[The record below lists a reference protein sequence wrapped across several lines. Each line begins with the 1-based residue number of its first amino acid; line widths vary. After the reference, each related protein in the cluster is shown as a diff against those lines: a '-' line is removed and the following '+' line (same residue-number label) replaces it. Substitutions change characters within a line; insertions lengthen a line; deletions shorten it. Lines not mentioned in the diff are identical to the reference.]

1 MGQSLVVT
9 SGKGG
14 SGKSTVA
21 LNLGA
26 AMAAAGRSVVL
37 VDMDMG
43 MRSLDI
49 LCGLE
54 NRIVYDLADVADGIC
69 RVKQA
74 IVKHPK
80 VSGLSLISA
89 AQTRGSDAISPARSR
104 EVMDE
109 LKDRFDMVIIDCP
122 AGVGRGFRNAAS
134 GADKALVVALVD
146 PVSLRDA
153 ERVAGLL
160 ERADILSPA
169 LALNRVRHQKTYK
182 AGALTPLEF
191 SDRLTLPL
199 IGLIPEDPSVACAPP
214 EKPVSMGNSPAGRA
228 LRDLS
233 HRLLG
238 EDLPLAP
245 VRREPLIKRIA
256 RAIAQ

>member
-1 MGQSLVVT
+1 MGQSLVIT

-14 SGKSTVA
+14 SGKSTIA

-26 AMAAAGRSVVL
+26 ALAASGRSVVL

-54 NRIVYDLADVADGIC
+54 NRIVYDLADVADGVC

-74 IVKHPK
+74 IVKHPT
-80 VSGLSLISA
+80 VMNLSLISA
-89 AQTRGSDAISPARSR
+89 AQTRGSDALSPLRSR

-109 LKDRFDMVIIDCP
+109 LKERFDLVLIDCP
-122 AGVGRGFRNAAS
+122 AGVGRGFRSAAS
-134 GADKALVVALVD
+134 GADRALIVSLTD

-160 ERADILSPA
+160 QRHDILRPL
-169 LALNRVRHQKTYK
+169 LAFNRVRP
-182 AGALTPLEF
+182 ARRREGAKNPLEYA
-191 SDRLTLPL
+191 DRLNLPL
-199 IGLIPEDPSVACAPP
+199 VGLIPEDELLGFAPP
-214 EKPVSMGNSPAGRA
+214 ERPAALGRSPGGRA
-228 LRDLS
+228 IHELS
-233 HRLLG
+233 RRLMG

-245 VRREPLIKRIA
+245 PRRDRLIKRIA
-256 RAIAQ
+256 RAIFL

>member
-1 MGQSLVVT
+1 MGQSLVIT

-14 SGKSTVA
+14 SGKSTIA

-26 AMAAAGRSVVL
+26 ALAASGRSVVL

-74 IVKHPK
+74 IVRHPS
-80 VSGLSLISA
+80 VQGLSLISA
-89 AQTRGSDAISPARSR
+89 AQTRGSDALTPLRSR

-109 LKDRFDMVIIDCP
+109 LKERFDLVLIDCP

-134 GADKALVVALVD
+134 GADRALIVSLTD

-160 ERADILSPA
+160 ERYDILRPE
-169 LALNRVRHQKTYK
+169 LAFNRVRPARGRGAASALEY
-182 AGALTPLEF
+182 AG
-191 SDRLTLPL
+191 RLNLPL
-199 IGLIPEDPSVACAPP
+199 VGLIPEDPILAGAPP
-214 EKPVSMGNSPAGRA
+214 EKPAALGRSAGGRA
-228 LRDLS
+228 IMELS
-233 HRLLG
+233 RRLMG
-238 EDLPLAP
+238 EDLPLTP
-245 VRREPLIKRIA
+245 PRREGLIKRIA
-256 RAIAQ
+256 RAITE

>member
-1 MGQSLVVT
+1 MGHSLVIT

-21 LNLGA
+21 VNLGA
-26 AMAAAGRSVVL
+26 ALAAAGKSVVL

-49 LCGLE
+49 LLGLE
-54 NRIVYDLADVADGIC
+54 NRIVYDLADVADGLC

-74 IVKHPK
+74 IVKHP
-80 VSGLSLISA
+80 SLPGLSLISA
-89 AQTRGSDAISPARSR
+89 AQTRGSDALSPHRAR
-104 EVMDE
+104 EVMEE
-109 LKDRFDMVIIDCP
+109 LKDRFDFVLIDCP

-134 GADKALVVALVD
+134 GADQALIVSLTD

-160 ERADILSPA
+160 ERSDILKPLLA
-169 LALNRVRHQKTYK
+169 FNRVLPKRGRKALNLIQE
-182 AGALTPLEF
+182 GAR
-191 SDRLTLPL
+191 RLNLPL
-199 IGLIPEDPSVACAPP
+199 IGIIPEDPSLPGASPD
-214 EKPVSMGNSPAGRA
+214 KPAALGPHPAGRA
-228 LRDLS
+228 IRELS
-233 HRLLG
+233 RRLLG

-245 VRREPLIKRIA
+245 IRREPLIKRIA

>member
-1 MGQSLVVT
+1 MGQSLVIT

-14 SGKSTVA
+14 SGKSTLAV
-21 LNLGA
+21 NLGA
-26 AMAAAGRSVVL
+26 ALAAAGKTCVL

-74 IVKHPK
+74 IVKHP
-80 VSGLSLISA
+80 VIQGLSLVSA
-89 AQTRGSDAISPARSR
+89 AQTRGSDALSPQRSR
-104 EVMDE
+104 EVMEE
-109 LKDRFDMVIIDCP
+109 LKDRFDLVLIDCP

-134 GADKALVVALVD
+134 GADRALIVSLTD
-146 PVSLRDA
+146 PVSIRDA

-160 ERADILSPA
+160 ERSDILRPE
-169 LALNRVRHQKTYK
+169 LVFNRVRPARGGQRAEMGY
-182 AGALTPLEF
+182 AE
-191 SDRLTLPL
+191 RLNLNL
-199 IGLIPEDPSVACAPP
+199 IGLIPEDPLLPLAPP
-214 EKPVSMGNSPAGRA
+214 ERPAALGSSPAGRA
-228 LRDLS
+228 IRELS
-233 HRLLG
+233 RRLTG
-238 EDLPLAP
+238 EDLPLTP
-245 VRREPLIKRIA
+245 LRREWLIKRIA

>member
-26 AMAAAGRSVVL
+26 ALAASGRSVVL

-74 IVKHPK
+74 IVKHPT
-80 VSGLSLISA
+80 VQGLSLISA
-89 AQTRGSDAISPARSR
+89 AQTRGSDALTPLRSR

-109 LKDRFDMVIIDCP
+109 LKERFDLVVIDCP

-134 GADKALVVALVD
+134 GADRALIVSLTD

-160 ERADILSPA
+160 ERHDILRPE
-169 LALNRVRHQKTYK
+169 LAFNRVRPARGRK
-182 AGALTPLEF
+182 GASLTLEYA
-191 SDRLTLPL
+191 DRLNLKL
-199 IGLIPEDPSVACAPP
+199 IGLIPEDERIACAPP
-214 EKPVSMGNSPAGRA
+214 ERPAALGRSPGGRA
-228 LRDLS
+228 IHELS
-233 HRLLG
+233 RRLMG
-238 EDLPLAP
+238 EDLPLTLP
-245 VRREPLIKRIA
+245 RREGLIKRIA

>member
-1 MGQSLVVT
+1 MGQSLVIT

-21 LNLGA
+21 VNLGA
-26 AMAAAGRSVVL
+26 AMAASGKTVIL

-54 NRIVYDLADVADGIC
+54 NRIVYDLADVAEGIC

-74 IVKHPK
+74 IVKHPAIP
-80 VSGLSLISA
+80 GLSLISA
-89 AQTRGSDAISPARSR
+89 AQTRGSDALSPQRSR
-104 EVMDE
+104 EMMDE
-109 LKDRFDMVIIDCP
+109 LKERFDLVLIDCP

-134 GADKALVVALVD
+134 GADRALIVALMD

-160 ERADILSPA
+160 ERCDILRPELTFNRIRPA
-169 LALNRVRHQKTYK
+169 KGRLNDAIPREY
-182 AGALTPLEF
+182 AG
-191 SDRLTLPL
+191 RLNLPL
-199 IGLIPEDPSVACAPP
+199 VGMIPEDPMIAAAPP
-214 EKPVSMGNSPAGRA
+214 ERPAALGNSPAGRA
-228 LRDLS
+228 IKELAR
-233 HRLLG
+233 RLMG
-238 EDLPLAP
+238 EDLPLTP
-245 VRREPLIKRIA
+245 PRREPLIKRIA
-256 RAIAQ
+256 RAITQ

>member
-1 MGQSLVVT
+1 MGQSLVIT

-21 LNLGA
+21 VNLGA
-26 AMAAAGRSVVL
+26 ALAAIGKTVVL

-54 NRIVYDLADVADGIC
+54 DRIVYDLADVADGIC

-74 IVKHPK
+74 IVKHPS
-80 VSGLSLISA
+80 VSGLSLVSA
-89 AQTRGSDAISPARSR
+89 AQTRGSDALTPQRSR
-104 EVMDE
+104 EVMEE
-109 LKDRFDMVIIDCP
+109 LKDRFDWVLIDCP

-134 GADKALVVALVD
+134 GADRALIVSQTD

-160 ERADILSPA
+160 ERCDILRPE
-169 LALNRVRHQKTYK
+169 LVFNRVQPTKGRKGVSLPMEY
-182 AGALTPLEF
+182 AG
-191 SDRLTLPL
+191 RLNLPL
-199 IGLIPEDPSVACAPP
+199 VGLIPEEPALAGASP
-214 EKPVSMGNSPAGRA
+214 ERPAALGPSPAGRA
-228 LRDLS
+228 IRELS
-233 HRLLG
+233 RRLMG
-238 EDLPLAP
+238 EDLPLAHP
-245 VRREPLIKRIA
+245 RRERLIKRIA
-256 RAIAQ
+256 RAITQ

>member
-1 MGQSLVVT
+1 MGQTLVIT

-14 SGKSTVA
+14 SGKSTIA
-21 LNLGA
+21 LGLGA
-26 AMAAAGRSVVL
+26 ALAASGKSCVL

-74 IVKHPK
+74 IVKHPS
-80 VSGLSLISA
+80 VAGLSLISA
-89 AQTRGSDAISPARSR
+89 AQTRGSDALSPQRSR

-109 LKDRFDMVIIDCP
+109 LKERFDLVLIDCP

-134 GADKALVVALVD
+134 GADRALIVSLMD

-160 ERADILSPA
+160 ERCDILRPE
-169 LALNRVRHQKTYK
+169 LAFNRVQPAKGRG
-182 AGALTPLEF
+182 GAHIPLEYAE
-191 SDRLTLPL
+191 RLNLPL
-199 IGLIPEDPSVACAPP
+199 IGLIPEEPAINSAPP
-214 EKPVSMGNSPAGRA
+214 ERPVALGNSPAGRA
-228 LRDLS
+228 IRELS
-233 HRLLG
+233 RRLMG
-238 EDLPLAP
+238 EGLPLVP
-245 VRREPLIKRIA
+245 LKRERLIKRIA

>member
-1 MGQSLVVT
+1 MGQSLVIT

-14 SGKSTVA
+14 SGKSTIT

-26 AMAAAGRSVVL
+26 ALAVSGRSVVL

-74 IVKHPK
+74 IVKHPA
-80 VSGLSLISA
+80 VPNLSLISA
-89 AQTRGSDAISPARSR
+89 AQTRGSDALSPLRSR

-109 LKDRFDMVIIDCP
+109 LKERFDLVLIDCP

-134 GADKALVVALVD
+134 GADRALIVSLTD

-160 ERADILSPA
+160 QRHDILRPE
-169 LALNRVRHQKTYK
+169 LAFNRVRPVRGRVGESLMLDYANQ
-182 AGALTPLEF
+182 LN
-191 SDRLTLPL
+191 LPL
-199 IGLIPEDPSVACAPP
+199 VGLIPEDEHLAFATP
-214 EKPVSMGNSPAGRA
+214 EKPAALGKSPGGLAIQE
-228 LRDLS
+228 LS
-233 HRLLG
+233 RRLMG
-238 EDLPLAP
+238 EDLPLTP
-245 VRREPLIKRIA
+245 PRRERLIKRIA
-256 RAIAQ
+256 RAIFL

>member
-1 MGQSLVVT
+1 MGQSLVIT

-21 LNLGA
+21 LNLGVALA
-26 AMAAAGRSVVL
+26 ASGRSVVL

-74 IVKHPK
+74 IVKHPT
-80 VSGLSLISA
+80 VSNLSLISA
-89 AQTRGSDAISPARSR
+89 AQTRGSDALTPVRSR
-104 EVMDE
+104 EVIDE
-109 LKDRFDMVIIDCP
+109 LKQRFDLVLIDCP

-134 GADKALVVALVD
+134 GADRALIVSLTD
-146 PVSLRDA
+146 PVSIRDA

-160 ERADILSPA
+160 ERYDILRPM
-169 LALNRVRHQKTYK
+169 LAFNRVRPARGRK
-182 AGALTPLEF
+182 GAFLSSE
-191 SDRLTLPL
+191 SAERLNLKL
-199 IGLIPEDPSVACAPP
+199 IGLIPEDDSLAGASP
-214 EKPVSMGNSPAGRA
+214 ERPAALGKSPGGRA
-228 LRDLS
+228 ITELS
-233 HRLLG
+233 RRLMG
-238 EDLPLAP
+238 EDLPLTP
-245 VRREPLIKRIA
+245 PRRERLIKRIA
-256 RAIAQ
+256 RAINS

>member
-1 MGQSLVVT
+1 MGESIVIT

-21 LNLGA
+21 VNLGA
-26 AMAAAGRSVVL
+26 ALAASGRSVVL

-54 NRIVYDLADVADGIC
+54 NKIVYDLADVADGLC

-74 IVKHPK
+74 IVKHP
-80 VSGLSLISA
+80 SIEGLHLVSA

-104 EVMDE
+104 EVMEE
-109 LKDRFDMVIIDCP
+109 LKARFDHVLIDCP

-134 GADKALVVALVD
+134 GADRALIVSLTD

-160 ERADILSPA
+160 ARSDILSPA
-169 LALNRVRHQKTYK
+169 LAFNRVLPRRGRRGENT
-182 AGALTPLEF
+182 LLELA
-191 SDRLTLPL
+191 DRMGLTLVG
-199 IGLIPEDPSVACAPP
+199 IIPEDPSIQAAMPD
-214 EKPVSMGNSPAGRA
+214 KRAAQASSPAVRA
-228 LRDLS
+228 IRELS
-233 HRLLG
+233 RRLMG
-238 EDLPLAP
+238 EDLPFAGLP
-245 VRREPLIKRIA
+245 REPLIKRIV
-256 RAIAQ
+256 RAIVQ